1 MMPDITPQR
10 KEAFRD
16 KAGQL
21 GGLTFPCPT
30 HHRRRDRSSI
40 PLGCTAG
47 VEVLESVFSAPGL
60 GFVLKATRKGRKRN
74 YFASSHSLSRRSV
87 DHAMPSDTDCERSP
101 SLCKA
106 CSCFFFRRLTRGQFR
121 DMPIT

>member
-47 VEVLESVFSAPGL
+47 VEVLEPVFSAPGL
-60 GFVLKATRKGRKRN
+60 GFVLGSDPALDDPH
-74 YFASSHSLSRRSV
+74 ASMDWRFV
-87 DHAMPSDTDCERSP
+87 DPDE
-101 SLCKA
+101 L
-106 CSCFFFRRLTRGQFR
+106 L
-121 DMPIT
+121 